1 MSAMA
6 SGTMGR
12 VFNPDQLN
20 EWFNATADARN
31 TKDLL
36 FSTIFDLIKQVVSGS
51 YKSIHAAYQ
60 TFNSI
65 GSHQINPLPKIDKS

>member
-1 MSAMA
+1 MA

-36 FSTIFDLIKQVVSGS
+36 FSTIFDLTSGS

-60 TFNSI
+60 AFNSIVSI
-65 GSHQINPLPKIDKS
+65 GSHQINPLTKIDKS